1 MSGPDSLTADLV
13 KSPGGPGP
21 GPGHDPA
28 PGGEAGAGA
37 EVRRLVPGL
46 RLRAAGG
53 RIALRLP
60 KRPLATGFALLAALV
75 TVAVLALGTG
85 DFTVSPA
92 DVLRALAG
100 AGTTATD
107 YVVNTLRL
115 PRLLVGVVVG
125 AALGL
130 SGAIFQSL
138 ARNPLGS
145 PDIIGFETG
154 AATGAL
160 LQLLVFGGG
169 PFAVAVSAVLG
180 GLGTALA
187 VYALSYKRGVQGYR
201 LILVG
206 IAAGALLSSVNAY
219 LMIKA
224 SLDEAHAAAVW
235 LTGSLNGRGWDQ
247 LAPALAA
254 VALLFP
260 AALLLGPH
268 LRMMEA
274 GDASAKSL
282 GVPVERSRLALVV
295 VAVLLCATA
304 TAAAGPIAFVAL
316 AAPQLARRLT
326 RSAGVTL
333 IPAALMGALLLT
345 VSDFAA
351 QRVLAPV
358 QLPVGIMTAAIG
370 GLYLM
375 WLLTHEWRA
384 GRR

>member
-1 MSGPDSLTADLV
+1 MSATDTVTGP
-13 KSPGGPGP
+13 KSPTAAPVPTAAELIPGWRP
-21 GPGHDPA
+21 
-28 PGGEAGAGA
+28 
-37 EVRRLVPGL
+37 RY
-46 RLRAAGG
+46 AGG
-53 RIALRLP
+53 RVGFRFA
-60 KRPLATGFALLAALV
+60 KRPVVAGSALLAALLV
-75 TVAVLALGTG
+75 VAVLALGTG
-85 DFTVSPA
+85 DFTVSA
-92 DVLRALAG
+92 VDVVRTLVG
-100 AGTTATD
+100 AGTPATE
-107 YVVNTLRL
+107 YIVNTLRL
-115 PRLLVGVVVG
+115 PRLLVGIVVG
-125 AALGL
+125 AALGV

-145 PDIIGFETG
+145 PDIVGFETG

-169 PFAVAVSAVLG
+169 PFAVAVGAVFG
-180 GLGTALA
+180 GLGTALV
-187 VYALSYKRGVQGYR
+187 VYALAYKRGVQGYR

-206 IAAGALLSSVNAY
+206 IAAGALLSSVNSY

-224 SLDEAHAAAVW
+224 SLDEAQAAAVW

-247 LAPALAA
+247 FLPAVLA
-254 VALLFP
+254 VAVLFP
-260 AALLLGPH
+260 ACLLLGPH

-282 GVPVERSRLALVV
+282 GVPVERSRLILIVL
-295 VAVLLCATA
+295 AVLLCATA

-326 RSAGVTL
+326 HSAGVTL
-333 IPAALMGALLLT
+333 VPAALMGALLLT

-351 QRVLAPV
+351 QRVLAPI

>member
-1 MSGPDSLTADLV
+1 MSTDSLTKTPV
-13 KSPGGPGP
+13 ENPGP
-21 GPGHDPA
+21 TA
-28 PGGEAGAGA
+28 PPPSGAPLTA
-37 EVRRLVPGL
+37 RRLVPGWRL
-46 RLRAAGG
+46 RLAGG

-60 KRPLATGFALLAALV
+60 QRPLVTGFALLAAVL
-75 TVAVLALGTG
+75 TVSVLALGTG
-85 DFTVSPA
+85 DFTVSPP
-92 DVLRALAG
+92 DVVRALTG

-115 PRLLVGVVVG
+115 PRLLVGIVVG
-125 AALGL
+125 AALGM
-130 SGAIFQSL
+130 SGAVFQSL

-160 LQLLVFGGG
+160 LQLLIFGGG

-206 IAAGALLSSVNAY
+206 IAAGALLSSVNSY

-224 SLDEAHAAAVW
+224 SLDEAQAAAVW

-247 LAPALAA
+247 LAPALIA
-254 VALLFP
+254 VAVLVP
-260 AALLLGPH
+260 AVLLLGPH

-295 VAVLLCATA
+295 LAVLLCATA

-333 IPAALMGALLLT
+333 VPAALMGALLLIAG
-345 VSDFAA
+345 DFAA
-351 QRVLAPV
+351 QRVMAPI